1 MKFEEANQFR
11 NLAALAAFLI
21 FAGTVLYTFYTL
33 EVIPGV
39 SYIYSLIAPNIA
51 PNAVGTIVFDFRGYD
66 TLGETLILITAVI
79 TVGVVF
85 GRGAFIEEEK
95 AALKHVVPTP
105 VQSVFGVPVIFMLM
119 CFGLLLIFGGHLT
132 PGGGFQGGSVLA
144 TAFFISIVIYGTKK
158 NPFHYGHDFLIG
170 METLGA
176 LLFLILGVVGV
187 LVSGYYLYN
196 VGADIWGSGF
206 LGFLKYGD
214 PTTAGML
221 PYLNVAVGLEVFGS
235 LSVAAIFLAEARK
248 ND

>member
-1 MKFEEANQFR
+1 MKFEEGNQFR

-21 FAGTVLYTFYTL
+21 FSGVVLITFYRL
-33 EVIPGV
+33 EVIPGI

-85 GRGAFIEEEK
+85 GRGAFIEEER
-95 AALKHVVPTP
+95 AELRHVTPTP
-105 VQSVFGVPVIFMLM
+105 VQSVFGVPVILILM

-144 TAFFISIVIYGTKK
+144 TAFFISIIIYGIKG
-158 NPFHYGHDFLIG
+158 NPFHYSHNFLIG

-176 LLFLILGVVGV
+176 LMFLLMGVAGV
-187 LVSGYYLYN
+187 AVSGYYLYN
-196 VGADIWGSGF
+196 VGANIWDAGF
-206 LGFLKYGD
+206 IGFLKYVD
-214 PTTAGML
+214 PTNAGML

-235 LSVAAIFLAEARK
+235 LSIAAVFLAEARK
-248 ND
+248 HD

>member
-1 MKFEEANQFR
+1 MKFEEANQYR

-21 FAGTVLYTFYTL
+21 FSGIVLITFYRL
-33 EVIPGV
+33 EVIPGI

-85 GRGAFIEEEK
+85 GRGAFIEEEY
-95 AALKHVVPTP
+95 AELRHVTPTP
-105 VQSVFGVPVIFMLM
+105 VQSVFGIPVILILM

-144 TAFFISIVIYGTKK
+144 TAFFISVIIYGIKR

-176 LLFLILGVVGV
+176 LMFLLLGIVGV
-187 LVSGYYLYN
+187 AVSGYYLYN
-196 VGADIWGSGF
+196 VGANIWDQGF
-206 LGFLKYGD
+206 IEILKYVD
-214 PTTAGML
+214 PTNAGML

-235 LSVAAIFLAEARK
+235 LSIAAVFLAEARK
-248 ND
+248 HD